1 MTKLVKDIPVK
12 LKANSIQ
19 EVVDKQQS
27 LKDLVE
33 GELRT
38 LMAEFPEKSK
48 DPKFRNLVEAS
59 KSIQLAIAHLGKVI
73 ESEDK

>member
-1 MTKLVKDIPVK
+1 MTKLIKDIPLK
-12 LKANSIQ
+12 LKPASIQ

-38 LMAEFPEKSK
+38 LIAEFPEKST
-48 DPKFRNLVEAS
+48 DTKFRNLVEAS

-73 ESEDK
+73 ESDDK